1 MTSIILQFGY
11 FGFMFLGD
19 GDLGK
24 IWFTV
29 YEQC

>member
-1 MTSIILQFGY
+1 MTSIILHFGY
-11 FGFMFLGD
+11 FGFVFL

-29 YEQC
+29 YEQW